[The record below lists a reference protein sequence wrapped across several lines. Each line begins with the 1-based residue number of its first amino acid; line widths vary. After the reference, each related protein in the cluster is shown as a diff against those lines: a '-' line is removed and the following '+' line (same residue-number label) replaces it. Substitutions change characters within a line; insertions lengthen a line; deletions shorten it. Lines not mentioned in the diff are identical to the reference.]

1 MHTVVRSKLNAE
13 TLSPRVIYSFVN
25 LLGIMHSM
33 SGQILGVKLHQK
45 RGGRGGGACVKCLIG
60 SKQTRKRSQTLCL
73 AEVSTKMVWYSERKE
88 ARHLPS
94 GERY

>member
-1 MHTVVRSKLNAE
+1 MLRLCR
-13 TLSPRVIYSFVN
+13 RVIYPFVN
-25 LLGIMHSM
+25 LLGIMYSV
-33 SGQILGVKLHQK
+33 SVRILRVKIQQNGAGVCVCV
-45 RGGRGGGACVKCLIG
+45 RIPVGVKCLIR
-60 SKQTRKRSQTLCL
+60 SKQTRKRSQTLRL